1 MDICRRVRR
10 RHRLPAVRDPVDDC
24 DASGVVVAMRLYIRL
39 YPVNGYPVQLWCEPI
54 HVAMFEAAGFTID
67 VLATDTAQS
76 AETEA
81 A

>member
-1 MDICRRVRR
+1 MDN
-10 RHRLPAVRDPVDDC
+10 
-24 DASGVVVAMRLYIRL
+24 YIIKQVGSK
-39 YPVNGYPVQLWCEPI
+39 YYA
-54 HVAMFEAAGFTID
+54 VAMFEAAGFTID